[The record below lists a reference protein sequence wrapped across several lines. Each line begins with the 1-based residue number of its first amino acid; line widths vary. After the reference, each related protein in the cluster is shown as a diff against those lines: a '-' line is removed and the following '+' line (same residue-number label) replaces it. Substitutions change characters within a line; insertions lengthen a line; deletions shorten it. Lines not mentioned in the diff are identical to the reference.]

1 VGRGTLLPPDPQVV
15 AGGPDAAP
23 ARCTKP
29 PSGRAPSPCRRPEA
43 AMSDPDADPEEPEG
57 TGERDWRRLL
67 DGYAEPGRLRRLRDR
82 QRRQQ
87 AARRG
92 WLCRWLRL
100 LLWRRSR

>member
-1 VGRGTLLPPDPQVV
+1 LVGCPPPFDTAAVVGR
-15 AGGPDAAP
+15 PDAAP

-29 PSGRAPSPCRRPEA
+29 PSGRAPPAVGGREDAVPDR
-43 AMSDPDADPEEPEG
+43 DADPPKSEDAEP
-57 TGERDWRRLL
+57 DWRRLL
-67 DGYAEPGRLRRLRDR
+67 DGYAEPGRVRRLMDR

-92 WLCRWLRL
+92 WLRRWLWH